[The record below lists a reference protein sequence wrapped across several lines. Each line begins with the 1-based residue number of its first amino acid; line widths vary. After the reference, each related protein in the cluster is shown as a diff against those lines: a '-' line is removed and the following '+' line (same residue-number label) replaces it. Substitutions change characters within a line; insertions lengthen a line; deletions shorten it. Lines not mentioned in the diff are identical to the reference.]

1 MQRCDICNK
10 GSNIA
15 KKHSLRGSQV
25 TKRTAYVQKPN
36 LKKVKI
42 MIGSK
47 STKINVCTRC
57 IRSGYLNND

>member
-1 MQRCDICNK
+1 MQKCNICNK
-10 GSNIA
+10 GSNVA

-36 LKKVKI
+36 LKKVKVVVDGKPI
-42 MIGSK
+42 R
-47 STKINVCTRC
+47 INICTRC